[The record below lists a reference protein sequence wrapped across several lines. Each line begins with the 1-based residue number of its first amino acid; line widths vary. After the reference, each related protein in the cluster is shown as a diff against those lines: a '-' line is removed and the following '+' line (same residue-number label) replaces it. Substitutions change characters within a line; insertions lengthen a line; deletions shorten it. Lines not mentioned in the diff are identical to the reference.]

1 MEAVSLC
8 APGNVAHLKQ
18 SAGREFVD
26 GNSAQLK
33 FTAKEWEKMRLR
45 WCGGIRNVK
54 WRGCCS
60 AVYGYVEFRACRVSD
75 GDGRWRSVITNASLG
90 NSERSTRE
98 PRLKGKLSRRAMH
111 AVTFLLEC
119 KEQEQGRDVIE
130 AALRR
135 WVVSMSP
142 KRKDWLEV
150 LKQFENAPDRSLYFI
165 VRDSFLLVTV
175 ILT

>member
-1 MEAVSLC
+1 MQAVSLG
-8 APGNVAHLKQ
+8 AAGYVAHFKQ
-18 SAGREFVD
+18 SGGREIVD
-26 GNSAQLK
+26 VNSTQLK

-45 WCGGIRNVK
+45 WCGGIR
-54 WRGCCS
+54 CCC
-60 AVYGYVEFRACRVSD
+60 AVSGYVEFRACRVSD
-75 GDGRWRSVITNASLG
+75 GDGRRRSVITNVSLG
-90 NSERSTRE
+90 NSERSTGE
-98 PRLKGKLSRRAMH
+98 LRLKGNVSRRATH
-111 AVTFLLEC
+111 AVKLLLGC

-165 VRDSFLLVTV
+165 VRDSSLLLTV

>member
-1 MEAVSLC
+1 MQAVSLS
-8 APGNVAHLKQ
+8 AAVYVAHFKQ
-18 SAGREFVD
+18 SAGRGVVD

-45 WCGGIRNVK
+45 WCAGIRNVK
-54 WRGCCS
+54 WRGCCC
-60 AVYGYVEFRACRVSD
+60 AVYGFVESRACRVSD
-75 GDGRWRSVITNASLG
+75 GDGCRMSVITSVSLG
-90 NSERSTRE
+90 NSERSTRG
-98 PRLKGKLSRRAMH
+98 PRLKGNVSRRAMH
-111 AVTFLLEC
+111 AVKFLLGC

-130 AALRR
+130 TALRR

-165 VRDSFLLVTV
+165 VRYSSLLLTV